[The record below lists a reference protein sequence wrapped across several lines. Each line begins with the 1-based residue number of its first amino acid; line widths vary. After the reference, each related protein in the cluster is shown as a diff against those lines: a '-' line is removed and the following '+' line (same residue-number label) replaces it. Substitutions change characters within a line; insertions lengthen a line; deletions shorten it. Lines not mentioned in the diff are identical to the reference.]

1 MSMAG
6 VPALFTL
13 LGFIGKRRYIAAVLG
28 PPPVFVFAFLFLFF
42 FYFRQWSPTMGL
54 VPAVIFVPWSL
65 LFAGFAWEPRLRNAR
80 RAKEEPG
87 AFNSS
92 YSSSLAGSALKNS
105 SGRSYSSGERERE
118 SITASAA
125 SSALRSARRG

>member
-28 PPPVFVFAFLFLFF
+28 PPPVFVFAFLFF

-65 LFAGFAWEPRLRNAR
+65 LFAGFAWEPRLRAACERGTRRLQQQLFELAR
-80 RAKEEPG
+80 RQRAQEQ
-87 AFNSS
+87 
-92 YSSSLAGSALKNS
+92 LGSFVFQ
-105 SGRSYSSGERERE
+105 
-118 SITASAA
+118 
-125 SSALRSARRG
+125 RRA